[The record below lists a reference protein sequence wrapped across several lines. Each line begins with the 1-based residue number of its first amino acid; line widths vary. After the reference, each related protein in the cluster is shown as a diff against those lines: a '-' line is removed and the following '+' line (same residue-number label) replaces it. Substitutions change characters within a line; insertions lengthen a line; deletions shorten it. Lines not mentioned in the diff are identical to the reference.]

1 MLHHTALMSGL
12 QPSLWRT
19 FPVMAMMF
27 AGGLMSHAQAKNTET
42 VKNIV
47 LVHGAFADGSGWE
60 SVYNILTEK
69 GYHVTVVQN
78 PTITLED
85 DAALT
90 KRAIDAM
97 NGPVI
102 LVGHSYGGAVISQA
116 GTDPNVVGLVYV
128 AAFALDNG
136 ESVGSLSKNAPPG
149 APAPPILPPQ
159 GGFLL
164 LDPEK
169 FPAAFAADV
178 KPEVAEFMAISQ
190 VPWGLGAVNGV
201 VTDAA
206 WKTKP
211 SWYLLTTE
219 DHMIPPDAQRF
230 MSKRAGSKVVEID
243 ASHAVYLSHPDAV
256 ASLIEQAAFS
266 ARTSNMASK

>member
-1 MLHHTALMSGL
+1 MLHPIAMTSGF
-12 QPSLWRT
+12 QPALWRT

-27 AGGLMSHAQAKNTET
+27 AGGVISHAQAKNTET
-42 VKNIV
+42 VRNIV

-60 SVYNILTEK
+60 SVYNILTKE

-85 DAALT
+85 DVAAT
-90 KRAIDAM
+90 KRAIDAQD
-97 NGPVI
+97 GPVI

-116 GTDPNVVGLVYV
+116 GSDPNVIGLVYV

-136 ESVGSLSKNAPPG
+136 ESVGSLIKNAPPG
-149 APAPPILPPQ
+149 ATAPPILPPQ
-159 GGFLL
+159 DGLLFL
-164 LDPEK
+164 DRQK
-169 FPAAFAADV
+169 FVAAFAADV
-178 KPEVAEFMAISQ
+178 KPEVAEFMANSQ
-190 VPWGLGAVNGV
+190 VPWGLAAVNGV

-230 MSKRAGSKVVEID
+230 MSKRAGAKVVEID
-243 ASHAVYLSHPDAV
+243 ASHAVYVSHPDAV
-256 ASLIEQAAFS
+256 ASLIEQAAAS
-266 ARTSNMASK
+266 APAKNMATK